1 MNEYLLSLYNW
12 ISSKDSNFASRA
24 TPKKFVEKM
33 ENDPSYNAS
42 IHKWISNK
50 DGMFSQKSPLN
61 VFQEKTLKKKDLP
74 VVSSSQKDVT
84 EPVSTD
90 AGSLVS
96 PEKIKG
102 ISDYFERKDI
112 TKEKLDQD
120 LNLQAA
126 INSGVITDQ
135 DLINAGLKDPDTVSS
150 INVLDERSKQE
161 SINKISSLRQKTKE
175 EIDLA
180 INQQKLNIPYKYKK
194 LASNDS
200 FVDDVYGEAE
210 LALLQIDPEDFDG
223 FLEEKGYKK
232 DFIKK
237 QNEGLFK
244 KTYGSAQDPK
254 LGYELEKMRL
264 LNLYVAE
271 QLNRDIDYQKLEKQ
285 KETGVDPDF
294 TEDKFNFTPS
304 KSNVNTKLLTSYIEK
319 EMPYLTKKLKETE
332 AENIKLYRDY
342 KDGGIG
348 AGTFMGTVVNEGWK
362 GIESRI
368 QGLSASF
375 YGTLGKTGIDYFKNM
390 AEATRMQM
398 DQEKLLSVDNL
409 SYVSISGKKVNVDGT
424 NYLVD
429 ENGNIYDVDIKIKVD
444 QFLYPD
450 EGKNIIKKAY
460 NEGIESRSFSTRGTV
475 FQSANVIG
483 DMTVQIA
490 LTGATGKAL
499 AAGAGY
505 KGSIGALHKAKDILN
520 KVPLSRSMSSAILAQ
535 STLGASSGYNQTYQL
550 AKDAGLNED
559 EARELASYGSVQ
571 MAALYAIT
579 APISPQTKATEAIFR
594 NLKSTT
600 IKSAIEG
607 YKKMG
612 KKGFMEVF
620 EKAGKKVVDL
630 TGEGLKE
637 VGQENVQQT
646 GEALIVNRNINEE
659 AGQKIAEDT
668 ITLDSF
674 INTSILSFTAGM
686 FMPGAGAAINT
697 ANRKARDIMGLK
709 GIDRIKSLDYLARN
723 EDKLKE
729 LLDDQVTKGV
739 YTVQEK
745 NELLSEVNTYKEG
758 IGKLPTDLDPE
769 LALEILDDIAEISK
783 LENRKVKDNLFDE
796 KIDNQ
801 IKEIRD
807 NIKTKIDSFE
817 EQEVKVK
824 PETKVDPLAINDKDP
839 VKKESYSF
847 TKERIE
853 GQPDENFTV
862 DVTTSKDGTRTFRY
876 KNEDG
881 EIYTTDSVSKDNTL
895 TNQEYIEAT
904 ETVES
909 GTINVTETVEGF
921 ENIANP
927 KSVARRKKELE
938 DTQPISPEQE
948 VEQTYVLPETKK
960 EWKKDFEI
968 IDNRDGSTDKDGG
981 KWMIANKKTGTI
993 VVDTDTKKDAQGII
1007 DNMDLNPG
1015 ISGVG
1020 DPLIEKQ
1027 QVEVEKRNPLTE
1039 KVKIDEQAEK
1049 ARKSLGKLMPNVTI
1063 NTYFNEN
1070 EYKRATGRSNA
1081 GLFNLT
1087 TNTISIN
1094 LTKANL
1100 KTVGHEVFHAVL
1112 FNLLKSDAKIQKIS
1126 KDMIKAMDNT
1136 QDPELIK
1143 ILKTAV
1149 KEANYDVVVQN
1160 EEMMS
1165 ELFGAMAGEYKNL
1178 KPNTQNII
1186 KKFLD
1191 KLAKALGL
1199 KPFTDTEIIDVLN
1212 TLAGRVGKGEVITE
1226 DDVAIIKSVDNGTMF
1241 DNTYLKT
1248 DGKVVQTDS
1257 KRSAVDIDVAD
1268 LLDTKDIA
1276 GKPLEVVYY
1285 DNYTSSIYKLKN
1297 RISGKEIQVQGEGGP
1312 GYSYRKIIKDNKIIG
1327 AFTTVTK
1334 GLNLIEG
1341 IKSRN
1346 KVAGEKSVLGIA
1358 LQNKE
1363 SGHLGNKTT
1372 ARDFYHPGV
1381 NKGVIAQAIRDGV
1394 MTEENA
1400 LTMLKNAVD
1409 AYSQTSKGKAA
1420 TSSLGFAKD
1429 DFNSLEQ
1436 FYDLI
1441 NNVTFEKRGT
1451 FNKNIIPSK
1460 PDLKISKSTRPHIKE
1475 WLSYGLPTL
1484 QEYNEATAEPYTKN
1498 AKAHDVVKYLDPD
1511 LNSIGI
1517 DSSVEVSEAEKE
1529 RAKKA
1534 GINIIKIDDN
1544 VSHTSYPV
1552 VLFGKNIGVPKFFH
1566 SLVDMAPEWD
1576 MSNVFYKAGRRK
1588 ADAEPVRIPGDLK
1601 SERKFVKEQ
1610 RIPKPK
1616 GPSVTYIRKKSTQAI
1631 LDKKKKKTFKYY
1643 KQKVREKILDRQTR
1657 IKGLLKGIGDKN
1669 SLKATNLLITKAGA
1683 GGNANLRVKEAKK
1696 KIFNKLSEEDKNNLD
1711 EIIYAKRIVAINKNR
1726 AAQKKPKY
1734 KGIQGY
1740 NEKNAE
1746 FDLQQKKQELGE
1758 EKFNDLSKRSDEY
1771 FKVFGE
1777 SLKRMRDAKLISEDV
1792 YNQLKDTEYSPI
1804 KTIKYLIPEDYDK
1817 GEIDR
1822 MSIVTGL
1829 SADAIKNLSDEN
1841 VNEIIMDS
1849 EWLLTT
1855 NVAMIEARVF
1865 ENRMLNAFDKAVEG
1879 ATTEQKKGFED
1890 AILDNPVISKSKEG
1904 KLTYKYDKVKT
1915 PPGFVKVRFVKD
1927 GQAKYIVVKNV
1938 YAKQLLDI
1946 KAKPGML
1953 EKGVVNLTGVNI
1965 LRFLATSGNPLFI
1978 VGNTAIDFAN
1988 ILFLSDVYSQ
1998 NKFKGGAEL
2007 AFDFV
2012 KTFTS
2017 KVKGTANYNKIYQ
2030 EFMEHGGAMDY
2041 LSVDGIKALDEYNSK
2056 NILIKGP
2063 KKLAQGVGRF
2073 LSYLGETSEISFR
2086 VAVYEK
2092 SKQNLI
2098 EQFKKDNAGK
2108 EPNKE
2113 QMEDIMFGA
2122 SREARETID
2131 FSQGGTSV
2139 KALDRGLPY
2148 LNAATQGFRKGFDYA
2163 VNNPK
2168 KFSISMIQAATMAG
2182 SFAAASM
2189 LMLFKG
2195 MDDEDDVLEILES
2208 VSDYEKSNY
2217 HIIFTGNKNKDG
2229 EFEYIRIKKL
2239 PFLGAVSALSEQLV
2253 IKAALKSKNIKYEL
2267 SDESINKSLRN
2278 LSPVDPRPDAILQR
2292 NPGLSAYLTY
2302 IYNYDTFYD
2311 QEVFKGPRNKK
2322 IKPSAEGL
2330 YDSRVDQIYKDLGE
2344 ATGLSPK
2351 RTKAAIEKIIT
2362 SETTN
2367 PIIGLIYSGYDVFAK
2382 EDVDV
2387 SKEINQTFNRI
2398 TQSISK
2404 KTKRFTNKNLI
2415 RYKEEAKLE
2424 EEEIRMET
2432 DVYSKEQKVYSEI
2445 RKKYKDEKGT
2455 FTNEEFI
2462 NLIKE
2467 NFEPRDYK
2475 KYAKKY
2481 LGYIRNMNSDPVILD
2496 IVYEETP
2503 EVQALLIFNKFGDSF
2518 DEEEREEIIKVFKA
2532 SGRKFSK
2539 KALFIYNQKYK
2550 KKN

>member
-1 MNEYLLSLYNW
+1 MNEYLLNLYNW

-24 TPKKFVEKM
+24 TPEKFVEKM
-33 ENDPSYNAS
+33 ENDASYNAS
-42 IHKWISNK
+42 IHKWISSK

-74 VVSSSQKDVT
+74 IVSSSQKDVT

-150 INVLDERSKQE
+150 INVLDERSRQE

-180 INQQKLNIPYKYKK
+180 INQQKLNIPYKYKE

-200 FVDDVYGEAE
+200 FVDDVYGKAE

-244 KTYGSAQDPK
+244 RTYGSAQDPK

-304 KSNVNTKLLTSYIEK
+304 KSNVNTNLLTSYIEK

-332 AENIKLYRDY
+332 AENIKLYKDY

-390 AEATRMQM
+390 AEATRMQI

-409 SYVSISGKKVNVDGT
+409 SYVSISGKKVNVNGT

-429 ENGNIYDVDIKIKVD
+429 ENNNIYDIDAKISVG
-444 QFLYPD
+444 QFLTP
-450 EGKNIIKKAY
+450 EESKNILTKSQ
-460 NEGIESRSFSTRGTV
+460 NEGVEARSFSTRGTA

-483 DMTVQIA
+483 DMVVQIA

-579 APISPQTKATEAIFR
+579 APISPQTKATEAIFGS
-594 NLKSTT
+594 LKSGT

-607 YKKMG
+607 YKKIG
-612 KKGFMEVF
+612 KKGFMQAF

-637 VGQENVQQT
+637 LGQENVQQT
-646 GEALIVNRNINEE
+646 GEALIVNRNINQE

-709 GIDRIKSLDYLARN
+709 GIDRIKSLDYLATN

-729 LLDDQVTKGV
+729 LLNDQVTKGV

-817 EQEVKVK
+817 EQEVEVV
-824 PETKVDPLAINDKDP
+824 PEAEQAEVVPE
-839 VKKESYSF
+839 VE
-847 TKERIE
+847 EE
-853 GQPDENFTV
+853 V
-862 DVTTSKDGTRTFRY
+862 
-876 KNEDG
+876 
-881 EIYTTDSVSKDNTL
+881 
-895 TNQEYIEAT
+895 QE
-904 ETVES
+904 
-909 GTINVTETVEGF
+909 
-921 ENIANP
+921 
-927 KSVARRKKELE
+927 
-938 DTQPISPEQE
+938 E

-968 IDNRDGSTDKDGG
+968 IDNRDGSTDKEGG

-1039 KVKIDEQAEK
+1039 KVKIEEQVEK
-1049 ARKSLGKLMPNVTI
+1049 AKKSLGKTFPDITI
-1063 NTYFNEN
+1063 DAYYNEN
-1070 EYKRATGRSNA
+1070 EYYRARGKRDNSRGV
-1081 GLFNLT
+1081 FNSA

-1094 LTKANL
+1094 LTNADL

-1112 FNLLKSDAKIQKIS
+1112 FNSLKSEAKIQKIS

-1136 QDPELIK
+1136 QDPELVK

-1160 EEMMS
+1160 EEIMS
-1165 ELFGAMAGEYKNL
+1165 ELFGTLSGEYKNL

-1212 TLAGRVGKGEVITE
+1212 TLAGRVAKGEAITE
-1226 DDVAIIKSVDNGTMF
+1226 QDVELFKG
-1241 DNTYLKT
+1241 
-1248 DGKVVQTDS
+1248 GKVVDNPIS
-1257 KRSAVDIDVAD
+1257 ALNKRSVGAFDVQYTEENKKQELIGRGLLAMPETVEDFSGQEAAITSPDDMLTGTISIDGKQIFEGGGGVFFVTKYGDVWASGNKSTADSLAKMINNSLNKNKGKGYLVLAKGSEQKLISSVSGVNSSLAILDVMLDRKLVSPSNFRSAISRAVKKEVFNISVKNQSKKYKKENNLKAEDKIPKKVINLIKDRAVKVSESSKGFIK
-1268 LLDTKDIA
+1268 LSSSSKELKKDINKYFSDPTTTTFETR
-1276 GKPLEVVYY
+1276 GNVVK
-1285 DNYTSSIYKLKN
+1285 DIIGRLAQTNSV
-1297 RISGKEIQVQGEGGP
+1297 KEN
-1312 GYSYRKIIKDNKIIG
+1312 SKKIIELLGGNLNKG
-1327 AFTTVTK
+1327 LAKGSTPKSQALGDLVAGVAAEKLTK
-1334 GLNLIEG
+1334 GLSTGDIYAIIEVNDEVEVVRDSHPSYPYHVK
-1341 IKSRN
+1341 IKNN
-1346 KVAGEKSVLGIA
+1346 KKPILHLLKTRDNGSKVFTLKS
-1358 LQNKE
+1358 
-1363 SGHLGNKTT
+1363 
-1372 ARDFYHPGV
+1372 
-1381 NKGVIAQAIRDGV
+1381 
-1394 MTEENA
+1394 
-1400 LTMLKNAVD
+1400 
-1409 AYSQTSKGKAA
+1409 
-1420 TSSLGFAKD
+1420 
-1429 DFNSLEQ
+1429 
-1436 FYDLI
+1436 
-1441 NNVTFEKRGT
+1441 
-1451 FNKNIIPSK
+1451 
-1460 PDLKISKSTRPHIKE
+1460 SKSFKV
-1475 WLSYGLPTL
+1475 G
-1484 QEYNEATAEPYTKN
+1484 
-1498 AKAHDVVKYLDPD
+1498 
-1511 LNSIGI
+1511 
-1517 DSSVEVSEAEKE
+1517 
-1529 RAKKA
+1529 
-1534 GINIIKIDDN
+1534 N
-1544 VSHTSYPV
+1544 VSV
-1552 VLFGKNIGVPKFFH
+1552 
-1566 SLVDMAPEWD
+1566 
-1576 MSNVFYKAGRRK
+1576 MSGSFNEGYIR
-1588 ADAEPVRIPGDLK
+1588 
-1601 SERKFVKEQ
+1601 EQ

-1683 GGNANLRVKEAKK
+1683 GGNASLRVKEAKK
-1696 KIFNKLSEEDKNNLD
+1696 KIFDKLSEEDKNNLD

-1726 AAQKKPKY
+1726 VAQKKPKY
-1734 KGIQGY
+1734 TGIQGY

-1946 KAKPGML
+1946 KTKPGLL

-2041 LSVDGIKALDEYNSK
+2041 LSVDGIKALDEYKSK

-2063 KKLAQGVGRF
+2063 KKLAQSVGRF

-2086 VAVYEK
+2086 IAVYEK

-2163 VNNPK
+2163 VNNPI

-2189 LMLFKG
+2189 FMLFKG
-2195 MDDEDDVLEILES
+2195 MDDEDDVLEVLES

-2239 PFLGAVSALSEQLV
+2239 PFIGAVSTISEQLV

-2292 NPGLSAYLTY
+2292 NPGLSALLTY

-2311 QEVFKGPRNKK
+2311 QDVFRGPRNKK

-2351 RTKAAIEKIIT
+2351 RTKAAVEKIIT

-2432 DVYSKEQKVYSEI
+2432 DVYLKEQKVYSEI
-2445 RKKYKDEKGT
+2445 RKRYKDEKGT

-2475 KYAKKY
+2475 KYRKKY

-2518 DEEEREEIIKVFKA
+2518 DEEEKKEIIKVFRA
-2532 SGRKFSK
+2532 SGRKFSE
-2539 KALFIYNQKYK
+2539 KAKRIYSEKYK

>member
-1 MNEYLLSLYNW
+1 
-12 ISSKDSNFASRA
+12 
-24 TPKKFVEKM
+24 
-33 ENDPSYNAS
+33 
-42 IHKWISNK
+42 
-50 DGMFSQKSPLN
+50 
-61 VFQEKTLKKKDLP
+61 
-74 VVSSSQKDVT
+74 
-84 EPVSTD
+84 
-90 AGSLVS
+90 
-96 PEKIKG
+96 
-102 ISDYFERKDI
+102 
-112 TKEKLDQD
+112 
-120 LNLQAA
+120 
-126 INSGVITDQ
+126 
-135 DLINAGLKDPDTVSS
+135 
-150 INVLDERSKQE
+150 
-161 SINKISSLRQKTKE
+161 
-175 EIDLA
+175 
-180 INQQKLNIPYKYKK
+180 
-194 LASNDS
+194 
-200 FVDDVYGEAE
+200 
-210 LALLQIDPEDFDG
+210 
-223 FLEEKGYKK
+223 
-232 DFIKK
+232 
-237 QNEGLFK
+237 
-244 KTYGSAQDPK
+244 
-254 LGYELEKMRL
+254 
-264 LNLYVAE
+264 
-271 QLNRDIDYQKLEKQ
+271 
-285 KETGVDPDF
+285 
-294 TEDKFNFTPS
+294 
-304 KSNVNTKLLTSYIEK
+304 
-319 EMPYLTKKLKETE
+319 
-332 AENIKLYRDY
+332 
-342 KDGGIG
+342 
-348 AGTFMGTVVNEGWK
+348 
-362 GIESRI
+362 
-368 QGLSASF
+368 
-375 YGTLGKTGIDYFKNM
+375 
-390 AEATRMQM
+390 
-398 DQEKLLSVDNL
+398 
-409 SYVSISGKKVNVDGT
+409 
-424 NYLVD
+424 
-429 ENGNIYDVDIKIKVD
+429 
-444 QFLYPD
+444 
-450 EGKNIIKKAY
+450 
-460 NEGIESRSFSTRGTV
+460 
-475 FQSANVIG
+475 
-483 DMTVQIA
+483 
-490 LTGATGKAL
+490 
-499 AAGAGY
+499 
-505 KGSIGALHKAKDILN
+505 
-520 KVPLSRSMSSAILAQ
+520 MSSAILAQ

-550 AKDAGLNED
+550 AKDAGLNEA

-579 APISPQTKATEAIFR
+579 APISPQTKATEAIFGS
-594 NLKSTT
+594 LKSTT

-637 VGQENVQQT
+637 TVQENVQQT
-646 GEALIVNRNINEE
+646 GEALVVNRNINEE

-668 ITLDSF
+668 ITLDGF

-709 GIDRIKSLDYLARN
+709 GIDRIKSLDYLVRN

-758 IGKLPTDLDPE
+758 IGKLPKDLDPE

-817 EQEVKVK
+817 EQEVEVK
-824 PETKVDPLAINDKDP
+824 SETKTDPLAINDKDP
-839 VKKESYSF
+839 VKKQSYSF

-927 KSVARRKKELE
+927 KAVARRKKELE
-938 DTQPISPEQE
+938 DKQPTREQE

-1020 DPLIEKQ
+1020 DPLIEKLQ
-1027 QVEVEKRNPLTE
+1027 DEKVERRNPLKE
-1039 KVKIDEQAEK
+1039 KIKIEEQAEK
-1049 ARKSLGKLMPNVTI
+1049 AKKSLGKLMPNVTV

-1081 GLFNLT
+1081 GVYNFK

-1094 LTKANL
+1094 LTKANS
-1100 KTVGHEVFHAVL
+1100 KTVAHEVFHALL
-1112 FNLLKSDAKIQKIS
+1112 FNGLKSEAKIQKVS
-1126 KDMIKAMDNT
+1126 KDMIKAMRNT
-1136 QDPELIK
+1136 QDPQLIK
-1143 ILKTAV
+1143 LLSQAV
-1149 KEANYDVVVQN
+1149 KDVGYDVEVQN

-1165 ELFGAMAGEYKNL
+1165 ELFGALAGDYRNL
-1178 KPNTQNII
+1178 KPNSQNII

-1191 KLAKALGL
+1191 KLARLLGL

-1212 TLAGRVGKGEVITE
+1212 SLAGKVAKGEAITE

-1257 KRSAVDIDVAD
+1257 KRSAVNIDVSD

-1297 RISGKEIQVQGEGGP
+1297 RVSGKEIQAQGEGGP

-1346 KVAGEKSVLGIA
+1346 EVAGEKSVLGIA

-1381 NKGVIAQAIRDGV
+1381 NKGAISQAVRDGV
-1394 MTEENA
+1394 MTEKNA
-1400 LTMLKNAVD
+1400 LTMLKKAVD
-1409 AYSQTSKGKAA
+1409 AYSQTSMGKDPS
-1420 TSSLGFAKD
+1420 SSLGFDKD
-1429 DFNSLEQ
+1429 SFSSLEQ

-1441 NNVTFEKRGT
+1441 NNVSFQKRGT

-1460 PDLKISKSTRPHIKE
+1460 PNLKISKSTRPHIKE
-1475 WLSYGLPTL
+1475 WLGYGLPTL

-1498 AKAHDVVKYLDPD
+1498 ANAHDVVKYLDPD
-1511 LNSIGI
+1511 LTSIGI

-1534 GINIIKIDDN
+1534 GINIVKINDN

-1566 SLVDMAPEWD
+1566 SLVDMAPEWNK
-1576 MSNVFYKAGRRK
+1576 SNVFYKAGRRK

-1643 KQKVREKILDRQTR
+1643 KQKVREKILDRQAR
-1657 IKGLLKGIGDKN
+1657 VKGILKGIGDKN

-1696 KIFNKLSEEDKNNLD
+1696 KIFDKLSEEDKNNLD
-1711 EIIYAKRIVAINKNR
+1711 EIIYAKRIVAINENR
-1726 AAQKKPKY
+1726 VAQKKPKY
-1734 KGIQGY
+1734 KGIEGY
-1740 NEKNAE
+1740 SEKNAE

-1777 SLKRMRDAKLISEDV
+1777 SLKRMRDAQLISEDV
-1792 YNQLKDTEYSPI
+1792 YNELKDTEYSPI

-1829 SADAIKNLSDEN
+1829 SADAIKTLSDEN

-1904 KLTYKYDKVKT
+1904 KITYKYDKVKT

-1953 EKGVVNLTGVNI
+1953 GKAIVNLTGVNI

-2012 KTFTS
+2012 KTTKS
-2017 KVKGTANYNKIYQ
+2017 KVVNDFKRKFNIGEVEAYNRVYK

-2041 LSVDGIKALDEYNSK
+2041 LSVDGIKALDEYKSK
-2056 NILIKGP
+2056 NILLKGP
-2063 KKLAQGVGRF
+2063 KYVAQKIGRF

-2086 VAVYEK
+2086 IAVYEK

-2131 FSQGGTSV
+2131 FSQGGESI
-2139 KALDRGLPY
+2139 KSLDRVLPY
-2148 LNAATQGFRKGFDYA
+2148 LNASTQGFRKGFDYA
-2163 VNNPK
+2163 VNNPV

-2189 LMLFKG
+2189 FMLFKG

-2208 VSDYEKSNY
+2208 ISDYEKSNY

-2239 PFLGAVSALSEQLV
+2239 PFIGAVSTISEQLV

-2267 SDESINKSLRN
+2267 SDEAINKSLRN
-2278 LSPVDPRPDAILQR
+2278 LSPVDPRFKAILQR
-2292 NPGLSAYLTY
+2292 NPGLAAYLTY
-2302 IYNYDTFYD
+2302 TYNYDTFYEQD
-2311 QEVFKGPRNKK
+2311 VFRGPRNKK

-2330 YDSRVDQIYKDLGE
+2330 YDSRVDEIYKDLAK

-2351 RTKAAIEKIIT
+2351 RTKAAVEKIIT

-2387 SKEINQTFNRI
+2387 SKEISQTLDRI
-2398 TQSISK
+2398 LKSSGK
-2404 KTKRFTNKNLI
+2404 KVVRSTNKNLI
-2415 RYKEEAKLE
+2415 TYKDQAKSE
-2424 EEEIRMET
+2424 EEKIRMET
-2432 DVYSKEQKVYSEI
+2432 DVYLKEQKVYSEI
-2445 RKKYKDEKGT
+2445 RKRYKDEKGT
-2455 FTNEEFI
+2455 FTNEEFKK
-2462 NLIKE
+2462 LIKE

-2481 LGYIRNMNSDPVILD
+2481 LGYIRNMDSDRSILD

-2503 EVQALLIFNKFGDSF
+2503 EVQALMIFNKFGDSF
-2518 DEEEREEIIKVFKA
+2518 DEEERKEIIKVFRA
-2532 SGRKFSK
+2532 SGRKFSE
-2539 KALFIYNQKYK
+2539 KARRIYNKKYK